1 MFRKA
6 SFLAIALS
14 LTAAAAGTQSGPAI
28 AQTRPAI
35 STQGCGSAAHIP
47 ALGAAIDELLPTARL
62 SAADTTKVTVM
73 RELIQQLAAN
83 GKEGS
88 ARDVEEA
95 AMDLLGY
102 TKLWLRC
109 GVGTFNWIN
118 RAGNEATQPR

>member
-14 LTAAAAGTQSGPAI
+14 LTAVGTAMAQSGPAI
-28 AQTRPAI
+28 AQTRPPI
-35 STQGCGSAAHIP
+35 STQGCGAHIP

-62 SAADTTKVTVM
+62 SAVDTAKVTVM